1 VKPTRRLPL
10 ALVFLLVPLLLA
22 GCTDRRLELE
32 SEPPGAT
39 VYVDGKRVGL
49 TPLEVPFEFYGTREF
64 RLEKEGYQTVRV
76 LQPVSAPVWQYFPL
90 DFLTDVMVPF
100 TSSDVRTF
108 RFHLD
113 PIVLPEPEDLLQRAN
128 ALRRRARGG

>member
-1 VKPTRRLPL
+1 MKPTRRLPL